1 MSAARGFVLGKF
13 MPPHNGHV
21 LLCDFAQRQVQELT
35 ILVCSLPDDEI
46 PGGLRAQWM
55 RDLFP
60 QARVL
65 WCNEVLPQQPEDDPA
80 NFWPIWRDVVRRH
93 HPEPIDVVF
102 ASEAY
107 GARLAEEVGARFIPC
122 DPTRAAVPISGTAI
136 RSKPLAHWRYLPDVV
151 RQHFVRRVCVFGPE
165 SSGKTT
171 LANALAGHLDDVL
184 APEYG
189 RTYTEVFGL
198 ELGETDLIRIAEGQM
213 ALSAAGRRL
222 ARRVVIEDTDA
233 VLTGV
238 WSQMLLGARSLW
250 FDRAFEPADL
260 YLLCDV
266 DFPWVDD
273 GTRYFPDAVQRHR
286 FFDLCERALIDLS
299 APYRVMRGDPAQRL
313 AQALAAINERFG
325 EL

>member
-1 MSAARGFVLGKF
+1 

-21 LLCDFAQRQVQELT
+21 LLCEFAQRQVRQLT
-35 ILVCSLPDDEI
+35 ILVCSLPDDGI
-46 PGGLRAQWM
+46 PGLLRAQWM
-55 RDLFP
+55 RELFP

-93 HPEPIDVVF
+93 HPEPVDVVF

-107 GARLAEEVGARFIPC
+107 GARLADEVGARFIPC
-122 DPTRAAVPISGTAI
+122 DPVRAAMPVSGTAI
-136 RSKPLAHWRYLPDVV
+136 RANPLAHWRHLPDVV
-151 RQHFVRRVCVFGPE
+151 RAHFVKRVCVFGPE

-171 LANALAGHLDDVL
+171 LAELLANHLDDAL

-189 RTYTEVFGL
+189 RTYTDVFGVQL
-198 ELGETDLIRIAEGQM
+198 DESDLIRIAEGQM
-213 ALSAAGRRL
+213 ALSAAARRL

-238 WSQMLLGARSLW
+238 WSQMLLDARSPW
-250 FDRAFEPADL
+250 FDHAFEPADL
-260 YLLCDV
+260 YLLCDI

-273 GTRYFPDAVQRHR
+273 GTRYFADPARRRH
-286 FFDLCERALIDLS
+286 FFALCERALIDLG
-299 APYRVMRGDPAQRL
+299 APYVLLRGDAEHRL
-313 AQALAAINERFG
+313 ARAVAAIEERFG
-325 EL
+325 LIN